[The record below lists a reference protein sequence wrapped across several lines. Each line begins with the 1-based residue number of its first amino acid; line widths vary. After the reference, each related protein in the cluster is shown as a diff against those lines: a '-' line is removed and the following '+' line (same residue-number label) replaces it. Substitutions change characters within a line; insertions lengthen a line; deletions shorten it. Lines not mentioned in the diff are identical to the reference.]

1 MPKKTSITKKD
12 LQVIKDV
19 LLKRRAEI
27 VEEFKGNTLNKSF
40 KDSSGDLSG
49 YSFHMADMATDLY
62 DREFLLSLA
71 EGERDLLYELDQAI
85 KRIDEGNYGKCEVC
99 GCVISKQRLKA
110 LPHATSCIKCKEE
123 EEKEKTAGK

>member
-62 DREFLLSLA
+62 DREFLLGLA
-71 EGERDLLYELDQAI
+71 EGERNLLYELEQAI
-85 KRIDEGNYGKCEVC
+85 KRIDVGTYGNCEEC
-99 GCVISKQRLKA
+99 GCAISLQRLKA
-110 LPHATSCIKCKEE
+110 LPYATYCIKCKEE
-123 EEKEKTAGK
+123 EEKSAGK